1 MSSHATAASTMMDH
15 HNSLKL
21 KKKNFM
27 LSIALPFPLTTDLK
41 MMMNKSQVPRV
52 ASTAPLHIME

>member
-1 MSSHATAASTMMDH
+1 MMDN